1 MHQWRNPITSLSLP
15 ANRKSAKNLRNRKS
29 RFRATQQKK
38 NKIQKNISG
47 PVNKYGPKSGP
58 MFVWTVDLNCQF
70 CHIFCQ
76 VCQLLFGDYYFSV
89 VLSFKVTKGI
99 NYARYNCIYCINYW
113 INYKV
118 LFKYYFLTTQKCV
131 DRSNLS
137 FSIIYSYLKLKIS
150 TL

>member
-1 MHQWRNPITSLSLP
+1 MTKPDYQSFFTGKPKI
-15 ANRKSAKNLRNRKS
+15 RKKIYETENLDFGPLN
-29 RFRATQQKK
+29 KK

-99 NYARYNCIYCINYW
+99 NYARYNCIYCINY
-113 INYKV
+113 
-118 LFKYYFLTTQKCV
+118 
-131 DRSNLS
+131 
-137 FSIIYSYLKLKIS
+137 
-150 TL
+150 